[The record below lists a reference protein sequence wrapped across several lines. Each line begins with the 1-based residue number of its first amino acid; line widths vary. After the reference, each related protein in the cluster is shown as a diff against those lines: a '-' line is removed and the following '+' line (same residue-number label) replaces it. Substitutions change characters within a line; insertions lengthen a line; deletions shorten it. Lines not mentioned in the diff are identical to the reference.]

1 MLPDPRPHSRLPR
14 QGANASTRTNGE
26 IGPPQSGIELSTL
39 AGGVA
44 PFSRVAEAHRV
55 TTESIDTLFEHL
67 PVGLLV
73 VDRDGRVVF
82 ANEAARALRIERLEP
97 LQWAVT
103 RALLTEDAVR
113 EDEIEIVTPG
123 QPRRWLSAC
132 VSPVRVHGV
141 GVTAA
146 FVTLADVTARE
157 RLREWDPV
165 IQTLV
170 NL

>member
-1 MLPDPRPHSRLPR
+1 MLPDPCRRSQLPR
-14 QGANASTRTNGE
+14 QGVNASTGTDGE
-26 IGPPQSGIELSTL
+26 ALPPSCVEPPMLT
-39 AGGVA
+39 GGVV
-44 PFSRVAEAHRV
+44 PFSGVVQAHRV
-55 TTESIDTLFEHL
+55 SAESVDTLLEHL

-113 EDEIEIVTPG
+113 EDEIEIAAPG

-132 VSPVRVHGV
+132 VSPLRVPGV

-146 FVTLADVTARE
+146 FVTLADATARK